1 MNITRFSIRRPVGI
15 TMIVMLFVV
24 LGLYS
29 FHRIGVELLPA
40 VNTPIVTVQVRYP
53 GAGTEQVEQDVIRP
67 LENSLSSL
75 SDLKQMTA
83 MAFPERAIIILEF
96 QFWANSDTASID
108 ATKYVNSARSQLPD
122 TVNEPVVIKR
132 DVNASPVMEI
142 SVLADKPLDEL
153 YSLADNVFVERLQR
167 ASGVSDVELDG
178 GRDKEVAVEVDKDKL
193 TYYNIS
199 LNQII
204 SRIKEENVLLP
215 AGSVFTNSQEINVRL
230 LAQYKDPSELNKIY
244 LKNAQ
249 GQSILLTDLA
259 TVRAQDKRVTRF
271 ARTNGQDVISL
282 TVYKNSDANLVE
294 TAQST
299 KSQLAALQAD
309 YPDYEFKIIT
319 DESTYVQNSLSNTL
333 TTLFEGLLTTSLIL
347 FLFLRGWRSSIA
359 VLVAIPTSLIATF
372 FVMYIA
378 GFTFNMMTLMGM
390 ALCIGILVDDSIVVL
405 ENIHRHLHM
414 GKPAAQAAE
423 EGRSEIGMAAIAI
436 TLCDVV
442 VFMPI
447 AFMSGLTG
455 QYFQQF
461 GLTIVFATLFSLLIS
476 FTLTPMLASK
486 LFADGFHEP
495 KGKIWDFM
503 NRTEAQATKK
513 YEHILIW
520 SLDNS
525 KKVLSVALALF
536 ILAISLVPL
545 GILGTEYM
553 PKTDES
559 AFRVNFEMPIGSTID
574 QTNAAVRQAEDYITT
589 IPEVSHYL
597 SSVGAPAGSNG
608 RMSVQLVSRRDR
620 SRSVWQITDQ
630 VRADLSK
637 MLPQARIQVSETQSS
652 IAGVSGGSSPGQGPS
667 NTPIYIELRGNNME
681 ELIRASYQVQDE
693 LKAIKGVKDIRSSHT
708 EGMPEMRLIVDREK
722 LRIHQT
728 TIGQINNVFNA
739 AISGEKAGVYAN
751 DPTNNGQDT
760 DIYVRLRG
768 SDGFKRSDILSIP
781 VQTSNNTLV
790 RLGDVA
796 TLKND
801 VGPVMLRRVDK
812 QRSISVVANITDRPL
827 GDVLDDVRGKLTPE
841 VLGES
846 VSYKLGGQASSM
858 SETFGE
864 MAQALA
870 LSLLL
875 VYMLL
880 AVLYESFSTPVIRMF
895 SLPLGLIGS
904 LFFLVFTFNTIN
916 LYSLI
921 GILVMDGLVAKN
933 GTLLLDYT
941 LTLKERNYSPRD
953 AIIEAGQV
961 RLKPIFMTTL
971 TMVVGMLPTA
981 LAMTAGSETRV
992 SMAWVIIGGLLTST
1006 VFTLIVTPIVFL
1018 YFETKPFSR
1027 AVQRVKESLRL
1038 GKKE

>member
-1 MNITRFSIRRPVGI
+1 
-15 TMIVMLFVV
+15 
-24 LGLYS
+24 
-29 FHRIGVELLPA
+29 
-40 VNTPIVTVQVRYP
+40 
-53 GAGTEQVEQDVIRP
+53 
-67 LENSLSSL
+67 
-75 SDLKQMTA
+75 
-83 MAFPERAIIILEF
+83 
-96 QFWANSDTASID
+96 
-108 ATKYVNSARSQLPD
+108 
-122 TVNEPVVIKR
+122 
-132 DVNASPVMEI
+132 
-142 SVLADKPLDEL
+142 
-153 YSLADNVFVERLQR
+153 
-167 ASGVSDVELDG
+167 
-178 GRDKEVAVEVDKDKL
+178 
-193 TYYNIS
+193 
-199 LNQII
+199 
-204 SRIKEENVLLP
+204 
-215 AGSVFTNSQEINVRL
+215 
-230 LAQYKDPSELNKIY
+230 
-244 LKNAQ
+244 
-249 GQSILLTDLA
+249 
-259 TVRAQDKRVTRF
+259 
-271 ARTNGQDVISL
+271 
-282 TVYKNSDANLVE
+282 
-294 TAQST
+294 
-299 KSQLAALQAD
+299 
-309 YPDYEFKIIT
+309 
-319 DESTYVQNSLSNTL
+319 
-333 TTLFEGLLTTSLIL
+333 
-347 FLFLRGWRSSIA
+347 
-359 VLVAIPTSLIATF
+359 
-372 FVMYIA
+372 
-378 GFTFNMMTLMGM
+378 
-390 ALCIGILVDDSIVVL
+390 
-405 ENIHRHLHM
+405 
-414 GKPAAQAAE
+414 
-423 EGRSEIGMAAIAI
+423 
-436 TLCDVV
+436 
-442 VFMPI
+442 
-447 AFMSGLTG
+447 
-455 QYFQQF
+455 
-461 GLTIVFATLFSLLIS
+461 
-476 FTLTPMLASK
+476 
-486 LFADGFHEP
+486 
-495 KGKIWDFM
+495 
-503 NRTEAQATKK
+503 
-513 YEHILIW
+513 
-520 SLDNS
+520 
-525 KKVLSVALALF
+525 
-536 ILAISLVPL
+536 
-545 GILGTEYM
+545 
-553 PKTDES
+553 
-559 AFRVNFEMPIGSTID
+559 
-574 QTNAAVRQAEDYITT
+574 
-589 IPEVSHYL
+589 
-597 SSVGAPAGSNG
+597 
-608 RMSVQLVSRRDR
+608 
-620 SRSVWQITDQ
+620 
-630 VRADLSK
+630 
-637 MLPQARIQVSETQSS
+637 
-652 IAGVSGGSSPGQGPS
+652 
-667 NTPIYIELRGNNME
+667 ME